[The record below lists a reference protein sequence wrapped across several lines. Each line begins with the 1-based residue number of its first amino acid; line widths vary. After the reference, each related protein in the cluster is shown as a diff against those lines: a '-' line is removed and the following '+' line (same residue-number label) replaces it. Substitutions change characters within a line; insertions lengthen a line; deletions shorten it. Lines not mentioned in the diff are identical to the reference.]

1 MRVDPAGRFHVAATP
16 LLVLAGLILSLLVT
30 VLPARAQNAAA
41 EGAPPASAP
50 PPKLTA
56 EQLDQLVAPIA
67 LYPDALLAQ
76 VLMASAYPVDVVAA
90 DRFLQKNPNL
100 TGDQM
105 EQALQKQPWDISVK
119 TLTHFP
125 SVLMYMDENLDWT
138 QALGDAFVN
147 QQSDVMASVQHMRA
161 QAYAAGNLKSGPQQT
176 VTQTA
181 STIVIEPADGQTI
194 YVPQYNPQ
202 VVYTQGPTTV
212 VTNSGTT
219 TVVTQPSTTVVTQP
233 GYSTGDLVATGLL
246 SFAAGAVVGSLIAD
260 NNNWCDWNHGAV
272 YVPVY
277 RGPAYGW
284 AGWGRP
290 PAGWGYNGWN
300 NVNRYGN
307 NNVNIRN
314 TNVNVNNGNFQRWQ
328 PNATRRP
335 AANGGQARN
344 LQGNRDFGYRNANK
358 ANLGGNQLA
367 NRGQAGT
374 NNALSGYGRGT
385 TTQQNS
391 ARGAQ
396 SLSGGNRGGT
406 VKPQTGSAGTYK
418 PQGNR
423 GQANRGTGNA
433 GQNFN
438 RSFGGGNGVFGSN
451 NGRGFDRSASQ
462 RGRGSMR
469 SAQQHGFRPRF

>member
-1 MRVDPAGRFHVAATP
+1 MRVDPAGRSGVAVTA
-16 LLVLAGLILSLLVT
+16 LLVLAGLILPLLVG
-30 VLPARAQNAAA
+30 LSPAQAQNAAA
-41 EGAPPASAP
+41 DSAPPANSAP
-50 PPKLTA
+50 KLSA

-90 DRFLQKNPNL
+90 DRFMQKNPNL

-105 EQALQKQPWDISVK
+105 EQALEKQPWDISVK

-125 SVLMYMDENLDWT
+125 SVLKYMDENLDWT
-138 QALGDAFVN
+138 QQLGDAFVN
-147 QQSDVMASVQHMRA
+147 QQPDVMASVQHMRA

-176 VTQTA
+176 VTQSG
-181 STIVIEPADGQTI
+181 STIVIAPADGQTI

-202 VVYTQGPTTV
+202 VVYVQAPATV
-212 VTNSGTT
+212 VTNNGTTTVITQPTT
-219 TVVTQPSTTVVTQP
+219 TVVTQPTTTVVQQP

-246 SFAAGAVVGSLIAD
+246 SFTAGVVVGSLIAD

-277 RGPAYGW
+277 RGPSYGW

-300 NVNRYGN
+300 NVNHYGN
-307 NNVNIRN
+307 NNVNIHN
-314 TNVNVNNGNFQRWQ
+314 TNINVNNGSFQRWQ

-335 AANGGQARN
+335 AAIGGQATN
-344 LQGNRDFGYRNANK
+344 LQTQNRDFGYASGSN
-358 ANLGGNQLA
+358 NQLA

-385 TTQQNS
+385 TTQQNA
-391 ARGAQ
+391 ARGQQ
-396 SLSGGNRGGT
+396 SLQNANRGT
-406 VKPQTGSAGTYK
+406 VKPQSTGTYK
-418 PQGNR
+418 PQGNQ
-423 GQANRGTGNA
+423 QANRGTGNY
-433 GQNFN
+433 GQNSN
-438 RSFGGGNGVFGSN
+438 RSFGSGNGVFGSN
-451 NGRGFDRSASQ
+451 NGRGFDRQASQ
-462 RGRGSMR
+462 RGGNSMR
-469 SAQQHGFRPRF
+469 SAQQRGFRPKF